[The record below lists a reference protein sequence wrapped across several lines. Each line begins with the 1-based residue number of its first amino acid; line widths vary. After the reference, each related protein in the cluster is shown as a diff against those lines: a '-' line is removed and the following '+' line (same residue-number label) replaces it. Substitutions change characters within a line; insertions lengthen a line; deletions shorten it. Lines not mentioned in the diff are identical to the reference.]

1 MTETRLTGRVQYVC
15 HVCGAVRPDHVPDVS
30 KEHGQAPKV
39 DAEPCY
45 FFEAGEAARGEIL
58 STESAQVVHSNSRA
72 FIGKR

>member
-1 MTETRLTGRVQYVC
+1 MTHICRFLMTETRLTGRVQYVC

-45 FFEAGEAARGEIL
+45 FYEQGEAQRG
-58 STESAQVVHSNSRA
+58 AN
-72 FIGKR
+72 